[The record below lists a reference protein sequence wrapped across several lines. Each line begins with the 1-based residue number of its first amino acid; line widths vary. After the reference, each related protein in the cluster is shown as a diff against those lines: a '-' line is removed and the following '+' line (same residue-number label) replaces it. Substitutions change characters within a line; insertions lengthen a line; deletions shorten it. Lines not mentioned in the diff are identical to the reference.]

1 MADFA
6 RKFFKTA
13 GLVPRAARFAL
24 REPGA
29 ALTVLRMAAWVAAV
43 SLLLKRM
50 PLPRVLNLVEPRRRR
65 TRARR
70 DATETQARRDAAET
84 QATLAAQTQTRL
96 AEETQAKLA
105 RLLDALLATDV
116 LCFTPTCWKRA
127 PVLHRFLALE
137 GIETRVLFGVRRDG
151 AGELGG
157 HAWLEAGGQPLLET
171 TAPDYKVTYS
181 FPA

>member
-24 REPGA
+24 REPGT

-65 TRARR
+65 TRAGR
-70 DATETQARRDAAET
+70 D
-84 QATLAAQTQTRL
+84 AAQTQARL

-137 GIETRVLFGVRRDG
+137 GIETRVLFGVRREG

>member
-13 GLVPRAARFAL
+13 GLFPRAARFAL

-50 PLPRVLNLVEPRRRR
+50 PLPRVLNLVEPRRQR
-65 TRARR
+65 TRARL
-70 DATETQARRDAAET
+70 DV
-84 QATLAAQTQTRL
+84 AQTQTRL
-96 AEETQAKLA
+96 AEETQAKLAEETQARLA

-127 PVLHRFLALE
+127 PVIHRFLALE

>member
-1 MADFA
+1 M
-6 RKFFKTA
+6 A
-13 GLVPRAARFAL
+13 GLHFKSAGLAARAARFAW

-29 ALTVLRMAAWVAAV
+29 ALVVLRMAAWVAAV

-50 PLPRVLNLVEPRRRR
+50 PLPRVLKIVEPR
-65 TRARR
+65 ARR
-70 DATETQARRDAAET
+70 GRAGRDAARTQAR
-84 QATLAAQTQTRL
+84 
-96 AEETQAKLA
+96 LA
-105 RLLDALLATDV
+105 RVLDALLATDF

-137 GIETRVLFGVRRDG
+137 GIETRVVFGVRREG
-151 AGELGG
+151 AGELEG
-157 HAWLEAGGQPLLET
+157 HAWLEAGGEPLLEK

>member
-1 MADFA
+1 MADLA

-65 TRARR
+65 TRARC
-70 DATETQARRDAAET
+70 DAAQTQARLAEETQAR
-84 QATLAAQTQTRL
+84 LAAQ
-96 AEETQAKLA
+96 TQAKLA

-157 HAWLEAGGQPLLET
+157 HAWLEAGGQPPLET

>member
-6 RKFFKTA
+6 RKLFKTV

-65 TRARR
+65 TRAGR
-70 DATETQARRDAAET
+70 DAAETQARRDAA
-84 QATLAAQTQTRL
+84 QTQTRL
-96 AEETQAKLA
+96 ADETQAKLA
-105 RLLDALLATDV
+105 RLLDALLATNV

-151 AGELGG
+151 AGELGA
-157 HAWLEAGGQPLLET
+157 HAGLEAGAQPLLES

>member
-13 GLVPRAARFAL
+13 GLVPRAVRFAL

-70 DATETQARRDAAET
+70 DAAET
-84 QATLAAQTQTRL
+84 QTRLAAQTQARL
-96 AEETQAKLA
+96 AAQTQAKLA

-181 FPA
+181 FPV

>member
-6 RKFFKTA
+6 RKLFKTV

-50 PLPRVLNLVEPRRRR
+50 PLPRVLNLVEPRRRCA
-65 TRARR
+65 RARL
-70 DATETQARRDAAET
+70 DASETQA
-84 QATLAAQTQTRL
+84 RL
-96 AEETQAKLA
+96 AEETQARLA

-151 AGELGG
+151 AGELGA
-157 HAWLEAGGQPLLET
+157 HAGLEAGAQPLLES

>member
-1 MADFA
+1 MADLA

-65 TRARR
+65 TRAG
-70 DATETQARRDAAET
+70 RDAAER
-84 QATLAAQTQTRL
+84 QARLAAQTQTRL
-96 AEETQAKLA
+96 AEETQARLA

>member
-6 RKFFKTA
+6 RKFLKAA
-13 GLVPRAARFAL
+13 GLVHRAARFAL

-65 TRARR
+65 TGAKL
-70 DATETQARRDAAET
+70 DAEQTQAR
-84 QATLAAQTQTRL
+84 
-96 AEETQAKLA
+96 LA
-105 RLLDALLATDV
+105 RLLDALLATDF

-127 PVLHRFLALE
+127 PVLHRFLSLE
-137 GIETRVLFGVRRDG
+137 GIETRLLFGVRRDS
-151 AGELGG
+151 AGKLGG
-157 HAWLEAGGQPLLET
+157 HAWLEAGGEPLLET
-171 TAPDYKVTYS
+171 TPPDYKVTYS